1 MLRTLRLGVQFSQ
14 ELLKCSY
21 VVMVAT
27 LLAMEEVT
35 VQIRLGTL
43 NMTANFASFLG
54 GRGRDK
60 LALYPRGSVIG

>member
-1 MLRTLRLGVQFSQ
+1 
-14 ELLKCSY
+14 
-21 VVMVAT
+21 MVAT